1 MWCRWSTII
10 PNFITL
16 CCAITAEW
24 NLRCMVEKRTIMIRK
39 SRVLGTSLMRTMD
52 VALLY
57 LRLFTGGVVL
67 LHNVG
72 KMQTYNEIIEGYPP
86 LLFDS
91 PTLTFGAFTVAEVA
105 FAMMIM
111 CGLWVRFAAFMMA
124 LGMFLSIF
132 VATLNEQL
140 NPINPFVISD
150 KAGI

>member
-1 MWCRWSTII
+1 
-10 PNFITL
+10 
-16 CCAITAEW
+16 
-24 NLRCMVEKRTIMIRK
+24 MIRK

-57 LRLFTGGVVL
+57 LRLFMGGVVL

-72 KMQTYNEIIEGYPP
+72 KMQTYNEIIEGFPA

-132 VATLNEQL
+132 VVVPTSGMTAGTLQFVYMG
-140 NPINPFVISD
+140 IYIFFVISGGGRYALD
-150 KAGI
+150 SLLWVRKRVSE